1 MAGSFPRRALIS
13 VSDKTGLAEL
23 AKGLNELGFEIVSTG
38 GTRAFL
44 QQQGA
49 KVIDIAEYTGFP
61 EIMDGRVKTLHP
73 KVHGAILGRPDVPH
87 HAEAIAAHGIIPF
100 ELVVVNLYPFEATIA
115 KPGCTTEDA
124 IENIDIGGPSM
135 VRSAAKNH
143 EHVGIVTCPSQYERV
158 VSELRA
164 GKLSHEFR
172 RELAAAAFACTARY
186 DRAIADY
193 MAGITGKL
201 VAEEVPEGVTIDN
214 GKFPRVLHI
223 DFERRMPLR
232 YGENPHQAAAFFV
245 ECAVA
250 DAASVGNADAGS
262 VRHATLAAFE
272 KLHGKEL
279 SYNNLLDLDSAMAI
293 VREFDQPAA
302 VVIKHNNPCGC
313 AISDSLSSAF
323 EKAYA
328 GDPISAFGGIF
339 GLNRVVDAATA
350 EQFCLPDRFVEAI
363 IAPGFTDDAFQLLT
377 TKPKWKNNVRL
388 LRVPG
393 WQSSTSATAASMD
406 YRRVSG
412 GLLVQTRDDIADPE
426 SEWKVVTNRKPTDA
440 ELHDLRFAW
449 RICKHVKSNAIV
461 FAKDGAITGTGAGQ
475 MSRLDSSEIAA
486 KKSADRC
493 QGGVVASDAFFPFR
507 DGIDQAAKAGILAA
521 IQPGGSRNDPEVI
534 AAANEH
540 GMTMIFTGRRHF
552 KH

>member
-13 VSDKTGLAEL
+13 VSDKNGLAEL

-73 KVHGAILGRPDVPH
+73 KVHGAILGRPNVAH

-115 KPGCTTEDA
+115 KPGCTTEEA

-158 VSELRA
+158 LTELRA
-164 GKLSHEFR
+164 GKLSHALR
-172 RELAAAAFACTARY
+172 CELAAAAFACTARY

-193 MAGITGKL
+193 MAGMVGKL
-201 VAEEVPEGVTIDN
+201 VTEEVPEGVTVDAA
-214 GKFPRVLHI
+214 KFPRVLHL

-245 ECAVA
+245 ER
-250 DAASVGNADAGS
+250 NANTS
-262 VRHATLAAFE
+262 TLAAFE

-313 AISDSLSSAF
+313 AISETLSSAF

-328 GDPISAFGGIF
+328 GDPVSAFGGIF
-339 GLNRVVDAATA
+339 SMNRIVDLATA
-350 EQFCLPDRFVEAI
+350 EQLCLPDRFVEAI
-363 IAPGFTDDAFQLLT
+363 IAPGFTDEAFQLLI

-388 LRVPG
+388 LRVNDWPASS
-393 WQSSTSATAASMD
+393 SSTVASMD

-412 GLLVQTRDDIADPE
+412 GLLVQTRDDVADPE
-426 SEWKVVTNRKPTDA
+426 AEWKVVTNRQPTDA
-440 ELHDLRFAW
+440 ELRDLRFAW
-449 RICKHVKSNAIV
+449 RLCKHVKSNAIV

-475 MSRLDSSEIAA
+475 MSRLDSSQIAA
-486 KKSADRC
+486 QKSGDRC
-493 QGGVVASDAFFPFR
+493 RGGVVASDAFFPFR
-507 DGIDQAAKAGILAA
+507 DGIDQAAKAGILSA